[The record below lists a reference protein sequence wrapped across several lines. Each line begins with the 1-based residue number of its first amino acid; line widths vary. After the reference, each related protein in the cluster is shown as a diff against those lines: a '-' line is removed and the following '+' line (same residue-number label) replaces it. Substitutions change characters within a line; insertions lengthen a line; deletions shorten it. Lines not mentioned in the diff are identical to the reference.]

1 MEIFNL
7 IDDFNILMTTLRA
20 HERQLCSEMK
30 YLLMEELDIS
40 KPIIKRFGIRG
51 LVVTKVHI
59 DPFEVIK
66 KLKDIIHEY
75 PYKVR
80 YAQRIIPIQKV
91 IPTDVNKIKQ
101 AVVELAK
108 SIPPENSFRVTL
120 EKRSTSLHSKELI
133 EAAASEINNKV
144 NLTKPDNILL
154 IEVLG
159 KLTGVSVI
167 KPDDILVVIKEKML

>member
-1 MEIFNL
+1 M
-7 IDDFNILMTTLRA
+7 IDDFNLLMTTLRV

-40 KPIIKRFGIRG
+40 KPIIKRSGIRG
-51 LVVTKVHI
+51 LVVAKVNI
-59 DPFEVIK
+59 DPIEVIK
-66 KLKDIIHEY
+66 KLKAIIHEY

-91 IPTDVNKIKQ
+91 IPTDVNRIKQ
-101 AVVELAK
+101 AVVELAI
-108 SIPPENSFRVTL
+108 SIPKENSFRVTI

-144 NLTKPDNILL
+144 NLNKPDNILL

-159 KLTGVSVI
+159 KLTGISVI